1 MRLLPALASALSLSL
16 CASALAP
23 TRTVPARAKH
33 KRWAPDSGFVTVE
46 NGQFLKNG
54 EPFRFVGTNAY
65 YLPALNSAKDI
76 NTTLQSI
83 ADAGIS
89 VVRTWAFNDVD
100 EVPQNGT
107 WFQLIANGTAV
118 TNTGADGLQKL
129 DTVVKLAEEKG
140 LLLILSLT
148 NNWIPR
154 PLIDGTEVKNVSV
167 GALGRR
173 DVTTGTNNSL
183 LRNTLSNDYGAS
195 LLRTHSFHVLA
206 LFY

>member
-1 MRLLPALASALSLSL
+1 MHLLSAIASALFLSI
-16 CASALAP
+16 AVNALTP
-23 TRTVPARAKH
+23 TRTTPAKH
-33 KRWAPDSGFVTVE
+33 RRWAPDSGFVTVE
-46 NGQFLKNG
+46 NGQFIKNG
-54 EPFRFVGTNAY
+54 EPFRFIGTNAY
-65 YLPALNSAKDI
+65 YLPALNDDKDI

-100 EVPQNGT
+100 TIPQNGT
-107 WFQLIANGTAV
+107 WFQVIANGTAV
-118 TNTGADGLQKL
+118 TNTGPNGLQKL

-148 NNWIPR
+148 NNWNPR
-154 PLIDGTEVKNVSV
+154 PLIDGTEVKNVSA
-167 GALGRR
+167 GPLGRR

-195 LLRTHSFHVLA
+195 LLH
-206 LFY
+206 